1 LTKNVSHLLIFA
13 IRCPFHA
20 FQQKKSSD
28 FSFFS
33 MLGIHQKGWGK
44 TAMNAVT
51 IVIGSICI
59 LLIAYRLYGT
69 FIAAKVLK
77 LDDSNPTPAHELEDG
92 KDYVPTNKWVTFG
105 HHFAAIAAAG
115 PLVGPILAAQF
126 GYLPSLLWLLIGA
139 VIGGAVHDIV
149 VLFASMR
156 QDGKSL
162 SEIAKKELGPVA
174 GFCAGLAMLF
184 IITITMAGLSLVVL
198 SALER
203 NPWGTFAVGITI
215 PIAMAVGLYHK
226 KTGNLKIATI
236 VGFGLIMAAIVWGP
250 NIQGTALGN
259 FLTFEKST
267 IAILLPVYAF
277 FAAALPVW
285 LLLAPRDY
293 LSTFMKIGVFAA
305 LIIGVFYV
313 NPAVQFPAFTEFVN
327 GGGPVIAGPVWPF
340 ISITI
345 ACGAISG
352 FHAFVGSGTTPK
364 MINRWSDIKGVAF
377 GAMLVE
383 CLVAIMALIAAVS
396 LMPGDYFA
404 INSTPEKF
412 ATLGMETVHLDK
424 LSDEVGMDLEG
435 RTGGAVTLAVGM
447 TYIFTEIPIFEQ
459 MASYFYQF
467 VILFEAVFI
476 LTAID
481 SGTRVARYLIQDF
494 GGAFFKPLK
503 RMDSVF
509 ATIFA
514 SALACFMW
522 GYLLFSGDISSV
534 WALFG
539 VSNQLMASIGLII
552 GATVVLKIAD
562 KRRYM
567 LTCLIPLAY
576 LYVTVNVAG
585 YWMVKNVYWNAASSG
600 FSVLNGTLSII
611 MLVLGFVI
619 LIASIQKWRQL
630 WKYPQDILVE
640 RAAKGMI

>member
-1 LTKNVSHLLIFA
+1 
-13 IRCPFHA
+13 
-20 FQQKKSSD
+20 
-28 FSFFS
+28 
-33 MLGIHQKGWGK
+33 
-44 TAMNAVT
+44 MNAVT

-59 LLIAYRLYGT
+59 LMIAYRLYGT
-69 FIAAKVLK
+69 FMAAKVLK
-77 LDDSNPTPAHELEDG
+77 LNDSKPTPAHELEDG

-126 GYLPSLLWLLIGA
+126 GYLPGLLWLLIGA
-139 VIGGAVHDIV
+139 VIGGAVHDMV

-156 QDGKSL
+156 KKGKSL
-162 SEIAKKELGPVA
+162 SEVAKEELGPVA
-174 GFCAGLAMLF
+174 GFCTGLAMLF

-198 SALER
+198 NALQN

-215 PIAMAVGLYHK
+215 PIAMGVGLYHK
-226 KTGNLKIATI
+226 KTGNLKVATT
-236 VGFGLIMAAIVWGP
+236 VGFALIMAAIVFGP
-250 NIQGTALGN
+250 NIEGTALGDL
-259 FLTFEKST
+259 LTMEAST
-267 IAILLPVYAF
+267 IAIILPIYAF

-313 NPAVQFPAFTEFVN
+313 NPAVQFPAFTEFIN
-327 GGGPVIAGPVWPF
+327 GGGPIIAGPVWPF

-364 MINRWSDIKGVAF
+364 MINRWSDVKGVAF

-383 CLVAIMALIAAVS
+383 CLVAIMALIAAIS
-396 LMPGDYFA
+396 LQPGDYFA

-412 ATLGMETVHLDK
+412 ATLGVETVHLDQ
-424 LSDEVGMDLEG
+424 LSNEIGMDLEG

-447 TYIFTEIPIFEQ
+447 TYIFTEIPIFSTL
-459 MASYFYQF
+459 ASYFFQF

-481 SGTRVARYLIQDF
+481 AGTRVARYLIQDF
-494 GGAFFKPLK
+494 LGDFIKPLK
-503 RMDSVF
+503 STDSLP
-509 ATIFA
+509 ANIIA

-522 GYLLFSGDISSV
+522 GYLLYSGDISSV

-552 GATVVLKIAD
+552 GATVILKIAD
-562 KRRYM
+562 KRWYM
-567 LTCLIPLAY
+567 FTCLVPLAY

-585 YWMVKNVYWNAASSG
+585 YWMVKNVYWNTENPG
-600 FSVLNGTLSII
+600 FNLLNGTLSII
-611 MLVLGFVI
+611 MLILGFII
-619 LIASIQKWRQL
+619 LVTSINKWIQL
-630 WKYPQDILVE
+630 WKIPQDVLIE
-640 RAAKGMI
+640 RAKTEAM

>member
-1 LTKNVSHLLIFA
+1 
-13 IRCPFHA
+13 
-20 FQQKKSSD
+20 
-28 FSFFS
+28 
-33 MLGIHQKGWGK
+33 
-44 TAMNAVT
+44 MNAVT
-51 IVIGSICI
+51 VVIGSICI

-77 LDDSNPTPAHELEDG
+77 LNDSIPTPAHTLEDG

-126 GYLPSLLWLLIGA
+126 GYLPGLLWLLIGA
-139 VIGGAVHDIV
+139 VVGGAVHDAV

-162 SEIAKKELGPVA
+162 SEVAKKELGPVA
-174 GFCAGLAMLF
+174 GFCTGLAMLF
-184 IITITMAGLSLVVL
+184 IITITMAGLSMVVL
-198 SALER
+198 HALEN

-215 PIAMAVGLYHK
+215 PIAMGVGIYHK
-226 KTGNLKIATI
+226 LTGNLKWATI
-236 VGFGLIMAAIVWGP
+236 VGFILIMAGIFLGP
-250 NIQGTALGN
+250 QIQNTAFGD
-259 FLTFEKST
+259 FLSLEAST
-267 IAILLPVYAF
+267 LALILPIYAF

-293 LSTFMKIGVFAA
+293 LSTFMKIGVFIA
-305 LIIGVFYV
+305 LIIGVFVV
-313 NPAVQFPAFTEFVN
+313 NPDIQFPAFTEFIN
-327 GGGPVIAGPVWPF
+327 GGGPIVAGPVWPF

-364 MINRWSDIKGVAF
+364 MLNRWSDIKPVAF

-383 CLVAIMALIAAVS
+383 CLVAIMALIAAVA
-396 LMPGDYFA
+396 LQPGDYFA
-404 INSTPEKF
+404 INSSPEVF
-412 ATLGMETVHLDK
+412 ETLGMQTVHLGE
-424 LSDEVGMDLEG
+424 LSNEIGMDLEG

-447 TYIFTEIPIFEQ
+447 TYIFTAIPWFENL
-459 MASYFYQF
+459 ASYFFQF

-494 GGAFFKPLK
+494 FGEFYKPLK
-503 RMDSVF
+503 RVDWLPGNL
-509 ATIFA
+509 FA
-514 SALACFMW
+514 SALACFVW
-522 GYLLFSGDISSV
+522 GYLLYSGDISSI

-539 VSNQLMASIGLII
+539 VSNQLMASIGLIV
-552 GATVVLKIAD
+552 GTTVILKIAD
-562 KRRYM
+562 KRWYI

-585 YWMVKNVYWNAASSG
+585 YWMVKNVYLNSASAG
-600 FSVLNGTLSII
+600 YSVINGVLSII
-611 MLVLGFVI
+611 MLVLG
-619 LIASIQKWRQL
+619 LIIIVTSIKKWTEL
-630 WKYPQDILVE
+630 WKIPQAELV
-640 RAAKGMI
+640 AQSTKSA